1 MRVSLCAYDALLS
14 ALFLVFFVGSV
25 RTQTAAN
32 QTVTAIDPRI
42 TYVGE
47 WVQQDDG
54 GHVFIGT
61 TGSFAL
67 NFTGTAV
74 YWYSRR
80 LYDGAV
86 AAVRLDDDDTV
97 YIDLSAGTSENDTR
111 TLTAEV
117 LYEKEDLD
125 GNQIHY
131 LNISWNGP
139 GGNGVGSYLENF
151 RIQFTSTNSGS
162 ETSTTTSGSNPNS
175 SSATSIP
182 ASNSSSTNVGAIVGG
197 TVGGLAGAL
206 ILILGLFCFW
216 RRRARRADTE
226 FIQSRKPFTF
236 MTPFVSFRG
245 PQNDSIISSHSTKP
259 GEPGPLHRPGQQ
271 NSPLYTSSTAT
282 RPETLLSPDPARP
295 AASLPLRSPNSRFTF
310 LPSWYRPRS
319 DSTSHL
325 ETSPVS
331 PRDHHFFTRVPPS
344 SSATR
349 TLFPLSS
356 GGSDI
361 QEALTDP
368 PPTYRR

>member
-1 MRVSLCAYDALLS
+1 MRVALCAFDALLS
-14 ALFLVFFVGSV
+14 ALLLVFVGSV
-25 RTQTAAN
+25 RTQTVAN

-47 WVQQDDG
+47 WVEQDDG
-54 GHVFIGT
+54 GHVFSRT

-80 LYDGAV
+80 LYDGAI
-86 AAVRLDDDDTV
+86 AAVRLDEDDTV

-111 TLTAEV
+111 PSTGEV
-117 LYEKEDLD
+117 LYEREGLD
-125 GNQIHY
+125 GNQNHY

-162 ETSTTTSGSNPNS
+162 GTSSTTSGSTPSS

-182 ASNSSSTNVGAIVGG
+182 AINSSGTNIGAIVGG
-197 TVGGLAGAL
+197 TIGGLAGV
-206 ILILGLFCFW
+206 IVLILGMFSLR

-226 FIQSRKPFTF
+226 FVQSL
-236 MTPFVSFRG
+236 TPFVSFRG
-245 PQNDSIISSHSTKP
+245 PQNDSILSSHSTKP
-259 GEPGPLHRPGQQ
+259 DEPGQLHHPGQQ
-271 NSPLYTSSTAT
+271 NSPLYTSSTST

-325 ETSPVS
+325 EASSAS

-344 SSATR
+344 SSAAR
-349 TLFPLSS
+349 TLFPPSS

-361 QEALTDP
+361 QEAFTDP
-368 PPTYRR
+368 PPTYIR